1 MSYRKVIQ
9 FKQKKKEPKYVVRQG
24 VKYEL
29 MNIGGTEFEIR
40 LPDKQDVEDFRNNKS
55 SYDPPA

>member
-55 SYDPPA
+55 SYDHPA